1 MADYENCSQDDAGY
15 EAGESIPGS
24 VASVLTSYCTA
35 VYSEM
40 RYLRDNGGRRY
51 KVTNGRYI
59 GKSGEAYAYGF
70 ELESE
75 LFLSD
80 DAPITFTSGNE
91 SARGNVF
98 ACEDFQLLVT
108 LEKHVGDKVASG
120 YISVEPWKLLDSLGG
135 RLRKMSPLNKVAI
148 ALMEGANLRTAEPIE
163 RVDVGQDAAVRHA
176 MEDVVTVIWGPP
188 GTGKTHTMAEIA
200 IRFMGMGKSVLVVSH
215 SNISV
220 DGVAAKIAQLMRV
233 RGLQGDLSAGKV
245 MRFGY
250 VRDEVLA
257 KDPDVPSYNFAIRQ
271 NASLR
276 ARMDLLEKE
285 RDKLRESGLMQSDK
299 RVKVEN
305 EIKHIRK
312 KIAEKERD
320 CVNEAQVVATT
331 ASRLYANKLFEDR
344 LFDVVMF
351 DEVSMAYVPQVICAA
366 MFARERMVCVGD
378 FRQLPPIAQGKAAMK
393 ALSRD
398 IFWYLGI
405 CDKLQNACYHPWLVM
420 LDEQRRMH
428 PDISAFS
435 SRKFYKS
442 LLKDHPG
449 VIEGRRAIAQARPF
463 PDEAMTLVDLS
474 GLLYTTGRNSDH
486 SRFNILSAAVS
497 FALGLEAE
505 ADGCK
510 VGIIAPYAAQ
520 VRLVRAMAQD
530 LRSRKRKTD
539 LACATVHQFQG
550 SERDAI
556 IMDFVEGPPSKKP
569 GILMSS
575 NENGNV
581 DRLVNVGVT
590 RARGKL
596 VAVAHRGFWAS
607 QPEGERNSFSALIEH
622 QAKRNN
628 LVAIKDGSLE
638 EMLSGL
644 DFGPNIRAFRD
655 MGKAVDAFV
664 YDINRAVHKIAISMP
679 DGRLLDGWT
688 DEIFDA
694 LIKARVRGVEV
705 TLKCLDWK
713 ALPEGW
719 RAMGWQSDDASC
731 PLCVVDGK
739 IAWYGMPPVE
749 GRFVLA
755 GGRGCKTAL
764 QLPLRIIG
772 ECTVDMIS
780 SLSDVGSRMVDG
792 QKKPIRQRS
801 STAKDNG
808 SGNGQDGLALYV
820 AEKEKCP
827 SCKAPMRL
835 IKSRSSGKFF
845 LGCTSCKETALLSR
859 DLVNHYICVRQVQ
872 CPKCKSYLTAKVSK
886 FGIYVKCDN
895 EHTLKPD
902 EI

>member
-1 MADYENCSQDDAGY
+1 MVESSEFTLEDEDTAGTPIS
-15 EAGESIPGS
+15 AAVS
-24 VASVLTSYCTA
+24 SVLNSYCTA

-40 RYLRDNGGRRY
+40 CYLRDNGGRRY

-59 GKSGEAYAYGF
+59 GKSGEAYAYSF

-80 DAPITFTSGNE
+80 DAPITFTSGAE
-91 SARGNVF
+91 SASGNVF

-108 LEKHVGDKVASG
+108 LEKHVGDKIASG
-120 YISVEPWKLLDSLGG
+120 HISVEPWKLLDSLGS
-135 RLRKMSPLNKVAI
+135 RLRKLTPRNKVAI
-148 ALMEGANLRTAEPIE
+148 ALLEGANLKTDDPIE
-163 RVDVGQDAAVRHA
+163 GVDVGQDEAMRHA
-176 MEDVVTVIWGPP
+176 LEDVITVIWGPP

-220 DGVAAKIAQLMRV
+220 DGVAGKIAELMRA
-233 RGLQGDLSAGKV
+233 RGLQDGLSAGKV

-250 VRDEVLA
+250 VRDEALA

-271 NASLR
+271 NAALR
-276 ARMDLLEKE
+276 AKMDLLEKE
-285 RDKLRESGLMQSDK
+285 RDKLKDSGLMRSEK
-299 RVKVEN
+299 RIKVEN
-305 EIKHIRK
+305 EIKALRK

-320 CVNEAQVVATT
+320 CVNGAQVVATT
-331 ASRLYANKLFEDR
+331 VSRLYANKLFEDR

-351 DEVSMAYVPQVICAA
+351 DEVSMAYVPQVVCAA
-366 MFARERMVCVGD
+366 MFAREKMVCVGD
-378 FRQLPPIAQGKAAMK
+378 FRQLPPIAQGKAAK
-393 ALSRD
+393 RALSMD

-405 CDKLQNACYHPWLVM
+405 CDRLQNAHYHPWLVM

-435 SRKFYKS
+435 SRKYYKS
-442 LLKDHPG
+442 LLKDHPS
-449 VIEGRRAIAQARPF
+449 VIGGREPIVQAQPF
-463 PDEAMTLVDLS
+463 PRHAMSLVDLS
-474 GLLYTTGRNSDH
+474 GSFYTTGRNSDH
-486 SRFNILSAAVS
+486 SRFNVLSAAVC

-505 ADGCK
+505 GDGCK

-520 VRLVRAMAQD
+520 VRLVRAMVQD
-530 LRSRKRKTD
+530 LRTRKRKTD

-550 SERDAI
+550 SERDVI
-556 IMDFVEGPPSKKP
+556 LMDLVEGPPSKKP

-596 VAVAHRGFWAS
+596 VAVAHRGFWSS
-607 QPEGERNSFSALIEH
+607 QPEGERNSFSSLIEH

-628 LVAIKDGSLE
+628 LVSIKDGGLE
-638 EMLSGL
+638 ELFSGL
-644 DFGPNIRAFRD
+644 DFGPNIKAYQD
-655 MGKAVDAFV
+655 LVKAVDTFV
-664 YDINRAVHKIAISMP
+664 YDIDRAVNKISLSMP
-679 DGRLLDGWT
+679 DGRLIEGWAERVT
-688 DEIFDA
+688 DA
-694 LIKARVRGVEV
+694 LIRARVRGVEV

-713 ALPEGW
+713 SLPEGW
-719 RAMGWQSDDASC
+719 RAIGWQSDDAFC
-731 PLCVVDGK
+731 PLCIVDGK
-739 IAWYGMPPVE
+739 IAWYGMPLVE
-749 GRFVLA
+749 GRFEL
-755 GGRGCKTAL
+755 GSGRGSRVAI
-764 QLPLRIIG
+764 QVPLRLIG

-780 SLSDVGSRMVDG
+780 SLSDVDARVVDG
-792 QKKPIRQRS
+792 QKKPIKQRS

-820 AEKEKCP
+820 SEKERCP
-827 SCKAPMRL
+827 RCKAPMKL
-835 IKSRSSGKFF
+835 VKSRSSGKFF
-845 LGCTSCKETALLSR
+845 LGCSSCKETALLSKEF
-859 DLVNHYICVRQVQ
+859 VNHYICVKQAR

-886 FGIYVKCDN
+886 YGIYIKCDN
-895 EHTLKPD
+895 AHTLKPD